1 MSRSLTQIG
10 PKGHQDSKMKLI
22 SRVLIVLVLMLI
34 VGGAVALATWDMPP
48 PTATREKVI
57 PNDRFR

>member
-1 MSRSLTQIG
+1 MRIG
-10 PKGHQDSKMKLI
+10 SFKAMKFITRILI
-22 SRVLIVLVLMLI
+22 FLVLILI
-34 VGGAVALATWDMPP
+34 VGGAVALATWDMPA